1 MPCLI
6 WGFSSRA
13 ACKPWCVPL
22 GAWLCAPNTCRTF
35 VPRLEWLRLGSSDL
49 QSEPQ
54 LAGRNLFQGL
64 EHTAWDKNRSRCWAT
79 PGWSNPSLLKSMN
92 GDKTELALN
101 EFVVL
106 SPPGPKHL
114 SWDVVAVCV
123 GTGAVSVTTEAEQVS
138 RELWPWLVID
148 LVASL
153 WGASPELG
161 RVSLKALVSKH
172 LGSRS

>member
-1 MPCLI
+1 
-6 WGFSSRA
+6 
-13 ACKPWCVPL
+13 
-22 GAWLCAPNTCRTF
+22 
-35 VPRLEWLRLGSSDL
+35 
-49 QSEPQ
+49 
-54 LAGRNLFQGL
+54 
-64 EHTAWDKNRSRCWAT
+64 
-79 PGWSNPSLLKSMN
+79 MN

-106 SPPGPKHL
+106 SPLGPKHL

-161 RVSLKALVSKH
+161 RISLKALVSKH